1 MSRDGH
7 STRGK
12 QNSLLAIVLATAAFA
27 PGLSVAAFAGD
38 STSADSAAAASLY
51 EPTVDTTAAPADSTA
66 DPSSAKA
73 AATDAAMPAAAP
85 SGSSLAAAP
94 ISPPPPTSPTSSSIS
109 PATVMVPDSMP
120 APSYIKRGSPAIAPS
135 TAVIPP
141 ATPSQTFNSDNLD
154 SGESDSQIVDYESQG
169 GMQPPPVNSPQDFIS
184 DGDDIS
190 ALGIE
195 LREARRKLD
204 NGAEA

>member
-1 MSRDGH
+1 
-7 STRGK
+7 
-12 QNSLLAIVLATAAFA
+12 
-27 PGLSVAAFAGD
+27 
-38 STSADSAAAASLY
+38 
-51 EPTVDTTAAPADSTA
+51 
-66 DPSSAKA
+66 
-73 AATDAAMPAAAP
+73 
-85 SGSSLAAAP
+85 
-94 ISPPPPTSPTSSSIS
+94 
-109 PATVMVPDSMP
+109 MP

-195 LREARRKLD
+195 LREARRKLA
-204 NGAEA
+204 NGAEADGLLIVDVAGGSPAAAAGLRANKHTAHDVVEGAIAVGAVLFPPAIVAVAALEQIPFGESYDLIIGVDGTRVTNLLDFEDRMRDVRAGEIVYLSIVRNGARVQIPVQLPTTLPPPTF